1 MLHTLCEVLSVTI
14 MKLRV
19 TTSYLLASTLCY
31 PAGWLAK
38 CGCLAES
45 LELQFI
51 VKDAGREQA
60 ALCASQKEWRST
72 IELAVAAALE
82 KAAAA
87 AASNSTGGLRIQSCK
102 LLQAGTDCTAILQAL
117 PGSTL
122 TSLHM
127 DMGFCCKDVDAE
139 EVEAMMGRL
148 AAVLPSLHQ
157 LRQLH
162 LDDMTYF
169 EHEVSYDAV
178 PAGFGAL
185 TNLTQLL
192 LPMVR

>member
-1 MLHTLCEVLSVTI
+1 
-14 MKLRV
+14 
-19 TTSYLLASTLCY
+19 
-31 PAGWLAK
+31 
-38 CGCLAES
+38 

-51 VKDAGREQA
+51 VKNAGREQA

-72 IELAVAAALE
+72 IELAIAAALE
-82 KAAAA
+82 TAAAA
-87 AASNSTGGLRIQSCK
+87 AAAAAGSNSTGGLRIQSCK
-102 LLQAGTDCTAILQAL
+102 LSQAGTDCTAILQAL

-122 TSLHM
+122 TSLHI

-139 EVEAMMGRL
+139 DVQAMMDRL